1 MKKWYVFL
9 LMSLIVLSV
18 AGVAHAGEFQGY
30 STIGLVIDG
39 KNIQSD
45 VPGILLSDRTMVPIR
60 VISESLSATV
70 TYDRATNNVIIIP
83 NGTQAPSVT
92 PAKVTGEFA
101 GLPRVGVIVSGKAL
115 NGDVPPGI
123 LNDRTLVPVRMVAEA
138 LGAKVDY
145 ANNTVHITS
154 ATTQGGPDKI
164 NDDLTVSE
172 GSSLMENEG
181 ENANI
186 TDMSDLEDSTNPDS
200 SLLDTSKL

>member
-1 MKKWYVFL
+1 MKKWYAFL

-30 STIGLVIDG
+30 TTIGLVIDG
-39 KNIQSD
+39 KNIHSD
-45 VPGILLSDRTMVPIR
+45 VPGILMSDRTMVPIR
-60 VISESLSATV
+60 VISESLNATV
-70 TYDRATNNVIIIP
+70 TYDRATNNVIIVP

-101 GLPRVGVIVSGKAL
+101 GLPKVGVIVSGKAL
-115 NGDVPPGI
+115 NGDVPPVT

-138 LGAKVDY
+138 LGAKVNY
-145 ANNTVHITS
+145 ANNTVTISS
-154 ATTQGGPDKI
+154 AATQADKI
-164 NDDLTVSE
+164 NDDLTVIE

-181 ENANI
+181 DIANI
-186 TDMSDLEDSTNPDS
+186 IDMSDLEDNTNPDS